1 MIEWNEGLNLGI
13 KTIDDDHKKILHV
26 IGKLSE
32 AINNNEN
39 QHVIET
45 IFQELLMCTKEHFKR
60 EETYLQDCKC
70 TKLEDHKEKH
80 RAFYNKLS
88 KLKLK
93 AISSKDYITSQEITI
108 YLTEWLLNHVIE
120 EDIPT
125 IALLK
130 KCGMTEINIEKDNS
144 LLEKLIKVITDR
156 FSFTKRIFLSAIVP
170 LSGMLLFGSI
180 IIFENFN
187 EYINMEKTSKITHIT
202 TNINELVHNL
212 QMERG
217 LNSGYLSSTENKFKD
232 SLKQQRKLVDNAA
245 KEFTIIINNIH
256 ISEIKSIEAHIK
268 ILKKD
273 ILSLDSIRK
282 KIDSKNI
289 SQIQE
294 INLYSRIIK
303 NILDITP
310 KIESLNFDRELS
322 SSIATLYSIQ
332 QLKESIG
339 QKRAYGTTI
348 IEKKDVTIEEYIS
361 FAKLFGTQLA
371 FLSTFKSTASNA
383 QNKRYDALFNSDIVK
398 QINVYEQ
405 NIKNYH
411 FDNLDSE
418 IWFKLTTEY
427 INMIKLFEDELLN
440 EINMAI
446 NKNINSTIINFIL
459 WILFNTTILA
469 INLFIL
475 YTFKRSTVMQIDQL
489 TYAMRDLATGG
500 RGFRLSPINMKRDE
514 IAYMYDAY
522 EKTRQKLLKGDIY
535 TQLYL
540 RKNKMELK
548 NKERE
553 NTKLEKMAFVDP
565 LTGAVNRR
573 KFEELSTQ
581 ELERAKRY
589 ESNLCFLMLDIDHFK
604 NINDTY
610 GHSRGDEVLKHFSS
624 VCLDMAR
631 SLDIVA
637 RVGGEE
643 FIIML
648 PETASE
654 GAYIFAE
661 RFREK
666 IYSCEVKVEGQTI
679 KYSVSI
685 GIACLDKDKD
695 VKEILQK
702 ADRALY
708 EAKASG
714 RNCSVIYT

>member
-13 KTIDDDHKKILHV
+13 KTIDDDHKKILHI

-45 IFQELLMCTKEHFKR
+45 IFQELLTCTKEHFKR

-70 TKLEDHKEKH
+70 TKLEDHKQKH
-80 RAFYNKLS
+80 RAFYDKLS

-93 AISSKDYITSQEITI
+93 VISSKDYITSQEITI

-125 IALLK
+125 ISLLK
-130 KCGMTEINIEKDNS
+130 KCGITEMNIEKDNS
-144 LLEKLIKVITDR
+144 LLEKLIKLITDR

-170 LSGMLLFGSI
+170 LSGMLLFGII

-187 EYINMEKTSKITHIT
+187 EYLNMEKTSKITHIT

-217 LNSGYLSSTENKFKD
+217 LNSGYLSSTENKFRD
-232 SLKQQRKLVDNAA
+232 SLKQQRKLVDDAA
-245 KEFTIIINNIH
+245 KKFSIIINNIH
-256 ISEIKSIEAHIK
+256 ISEIKSIEQHIK

-273 ILSLDSIRK
+273 ISSLDSIRK
-282 KIDSKNI
+282 KIDNKTI

-294 INLYSRIIK
+294 IALYSKIIK

-383 QNKRYDALFNSDIVK
+383 QSKRYDALFNSDIVK

-405 NIKNYH
+405 SIKNYH

-427 INMIKLFEDELLN
+427 INIIKLFEDELLSD
-440 EINMAI
+440 INITI

-540 RKNKMELK
+540 SKNHLELQ

-553 NTKLEKMAFVDP
+553 NTKLEKMAFVDS

-581 ELERAKRY
+581 ELERAK
-589 ESNLCFLMLDIDHFK
+589 
-604 NINDTY
+604 
-610 GHSRGDEVLKHFSS
+610 
-624 VCLDMAR
+624 
-631 SLDIVA
+631 
-637 RVGGEE
+637 
-643 FIIML
+643 
-648 PETASE
+648 
-654 GAYIFAE
+654 
-661 RFREK
+661 
-666 IYSCEVKVEGQTI
+666 
-679 KYSVSI
+679 
-685 GIACLDKDKD
+685 
-695 VKEILQK
+695 
-702 ADRALY
+702 
-708 EAKASG
+708 
-714 RNCSVIYT
+714 